1 MGLWK
6 SIINRMWNVY
16 SVWFVFS
23 VYTLLIFERLHKVHP
38 IPLVDEVFHIPQ
50 ARNYCD
56 GNFLQWD
63 PKITTLPGL
72 YVFSVIYLKI
82 AGLFMGQDFC
92 DVHGLRVFNVFL
104 CLANFILIYKLQ
116 RQISTLG
123 RWCDGRK
130 CLADECKWRDLATAL
145 NMSLFPVLYYFAFF
159 YYTEQ
164 LSTFT
169 VLLTY
174 SLSLTEYTKES
185 AIMGV
190 ISIFVRQTNVIWIG
204 FILLIKLFSL
214 LQRDMVAVGQYVNV
228 LKDEEFFQMVTA
240 LIYHPLYS
248 WWKRRQAFITLISNY
263 VVKMRHYLIVCV
275 IFMIF
280 VVING
285 GIVVGDKLAHVPV
298 LHLSQMLYF
307 ILFASSFCMPY
318 FIILGAS
325 FKSWLRQHYII
336 AAIFLV
342 LCAVVVR
349 YYTFVHPYLLAD
361 NRHYVFYIWK
371 LLYERNPMIKYFLI
385 PIYLYGGYCIT
396 YFLDTHSFAY
406 KLSYLIC
413 VFLILVPQ
421 KLLEFRYFILPF
433 LIFRLNV
440 YPKYRWQLWLEFF
453 MYAIINLSTFYLF
466 LTREIRWDD
475 IAEVQ
480 RLMW

>member
-1 MGLWK
+1 
-6 SIINRMWNVY
+6 MWNVY
-16 SVWFVFS
+16 SVWIVFS
-23 VYTLLIFERLHKVHP
+23 VCTLYIFETLHDVHP

-50 ARNYCD
+50 ARNYCE
-56 GNFLQWD
+56 GNLLQWD

-72 YVFSVIYLKI
+72 YVVSVTYLKVVGWI
-82 AGLFMGQDFC
+82 IGLELC
-92 DVHGLRVFNVFL
+92 NVRGLRVFNVFL
-104 CLANFILIYKLQ
+104 CLANFIVIYRLQ

-145 NMSLFPVLYYFAFF
+145 NMSLFPILYYFSFF

-164 LSTFT
+164 LSVLT

-174 SLSLTEYTKES
+174 SLSLSQLSKES

-190 ISIFVRQTNVIWIG
+190 ISILVRQTNVIWIG

-214 LQRDMVAVGQYVNV
+214 LQRDMVAVGKYVNV
-228 LKDEEFFQMVTA
+228 LKDEEFFQMVAA
-240 LIYHPLYS
+240 LTYHPLYS
-248 WWKRRQAFITLISNY
+248 WWKRRQDFNTLLYSYII
-263 VVKMRHYLIVCV
+263 KMRHYLAVCV
-275 IFMIF
+275 VFLLF
-280 VVING
+280 VLING
-285 GIVVGDKLAHVPV
+285 GIVVGDKSAHVPV
-298 LHLSQMLYF
+298 PHLSQILYF
-307 ILFASSFCMPY
+307 ILFTSAFCLPY
-318 FIILGAS
+318 FIILAS
-325 FKSWLRQHYII
+325 SFMTWLRQHYIT
-336 AAIFLV
+336 
-342 LCAVVVR
+342 AVVFVVMSAIVVH

-385 PIYLYGGYCIT
+385 PVYLYGGYCLT

-413 VFLILVPQ
+413 IFLLLVPQ

-453 MYAIINLSTFYLF
+453 MYAIINLSTFHLF
-466 LTREIRWDD
+466 MTREIYWDD
-475 IAEVQ
+475 ITEVQ